1 MFSAEEIAIAE
12 ELVQERVAKGRASGY
27 EFVLLEENGSLL
39 GYACYGPIPGS
50 VTSHDLYWIAVHP
63 DRQGRGFGHR
73 ILARAEAAMRR
84 AGAQPIYIDTP
95 TSERYP
101 PPRPFSGARGFP
113 STAQLPGFYGPGA
126 DKPL

>member
-63 DRQGRGFGHR
+63 ARQGRGFGHR
-73 ILARAEAAMRR
+73 ILARPAAAMRR
-84 AGAQPIYIDTP
+84 APAQRTH
-95 TSERYP
+95 P
-101 PPRPFSGARGFP
+101 PPPTNTP
-113 STAQLPGFYGPGA
+113 HQPP
-126 DKPL
+126 